1 MCCGPD
7 LTADNWDRKFETIAW
22 LCEFSES
29 KRACPS
35 SAVVMSEATEHWV
48 APLDVSGCVGNRE
61 KGNGA
66 EASVVGRSLS
76 MEARRERRGLI
87 SLVDIQIQASIQPR
101 SILGY
106 IYIAYTVIRAGCQVL
121 GAQCGPV
128 QCIDQRSTDA

>member
-48 APLDVSGCVGNRE
+48 APLDVSGSVGNRE

-66 EASVVGRSLS
+66 EASVAGRSLS
-76 MEARRERRGLI
+76 MEARREKRGLI
-87 SLVDIQIQASIQPR
+87 SLVDIQIQASMHPTEVDSWLYLHR
-101 SILGY
+101 
-106 IYIAYTVIRAGCQVL
+106 IYSDTSRMPSARRAVWAC
-121 GAQCGPV
+121 AMY
-128 QCIDQRSTDA
+128 RSTVD